1 MPDDPRDYKATT
13 RLPVTAFP
21 MRANLAQ
28 REPEQLQRWEQ
39 EALYERLLAANAKR
53 PPFVFHDGPPYAN
66 GHLHEGHFL
75 NRVLKDI
82 VVKASLM
89 GGRFTDYIPGWDCH
103 GLPIELAVEREM
115 GKELSARGTKLR
127 EMEKLAIRRACRA
140 HAEKFI
146 DIQREEMKRLG
157 ILARWEAPYSTMAF
171 SYEAQ
176 TVRELARVVRAGAV
190 YRGKKPVFWCWNDRT
205 ALAEAEIEYQDDP
218 GPSVYVGFEAD
229 ASTADRLAQLIPALA
244 APESRPARFA
254 IWTTT
259 PWTLPANLAIAANPS
274 LVYLAYELPSKLGGV
289 PTFVARDLLFS
300 FLAEVAPDEIAEGR
314 REVAGATFDA
324 AMLRH
329 PERILGYA
337 DGSDLEGLAY
347 RHPFLDRVSHLVL
360 GDHVTLEAGTG
371 LVHTAPGH
379 GQEDY
384 EVGLKYKL
392 DILVPVDDGGVL
404 TAAAGPF
411 AGQFIEKANPQI
423 EALLNEKGALLN
435 PPGQKVT
442 HSYPHC
448 WRCKKPVIV
457 RATDQWFISMERT
470 KLRERALAETDQIK
484 WIPDWGRDRIRGML
498 ESRPDWCISR
508 QRAWGVPIP
517 ALRCEGCSQWKL
529 DPVVLD
535 HLADIFEREGS
546 DAWFEHPV
554 EQLIPAGYACGHC
567 GGKSFTRE
575 QDVLDVW
582 FDSGVSQAAVA
593 KKRLSWPVDLVLEG
607 SDQHRGWFQASL
619 LCALAA
625 GEEQSPFRACLTHG
639 FVVDGQGKK
648 LSKSAGNA
656 VDPQKLIRQYGAEI
670 VRLWAGSEN
679 YRDDIRLSDE
689 ILQRLT
695 DAYRKLRNTLRFAL
709 GVLDDFEPQRD
720 ALLPGQLAPLDRY
733 LRSRAHRFLK
743 RVREAYAAYDF
754 HVVSRAAVDLVS
766 VELSALH
773 FDVSKDRLYCAAPD
787 GRDRRSAQTA
797 IHEVAD
803 LLCRTLAPI
812 LSFTTEEAYGFLPGH
827 QASVFLAGM
836 PAVDERAIDPV
847 LEEAFERL
855 LQIREDVQAR
865 LELLRRDK
873 VIGSSQEAR
882 VEIWGTPPGT
892 ETGGNLIDLGEL
904 CIVSEVDFMA
914 GSPPAEAGVGERS
927 GLAMRVS
934 TARGTRCDRCWNYRP
949 SGDQRN
955 GGFVCD
961 RCVAVL
967 KELEKAEPG
976 SKETHAP

>member
-1 MPDDPRDYKATT
+1 MSDDPRDYKASM
-13 RLPVTAFP
+13 RLPTTAFP
-21 MRANLAQ
+21 MKANLAQ
-28 REPEQLQRWEQ
+28 REPDQLRRWNEDNLYEQL
-39 EALYERLLAANAKR
+39 LARAHGA
-53 PPFVFHDGPPYAN
+53 PFVFHDGPPYAN

-89 GGRFTDYIPGWDCH
+89 NGHRTDYIPGWDCH
-103 GLPIELAVEREM
+103 GLPIELAVERELAKESGREL
-115 GKELSARGTKLR
+115 GKEQGARGSKLR
-127 EMEKLAIRRACRA
+127 ELDKLTIRRACRA

-157 ILARWEAPYSTMAF
+157 ILARWEAPYSTMDF
-171 SYEAQ
+171 GYEAQ
-176 TVRELARVVRAGAV
+176 TVRELARVARTGAV

-205 ALAEAEIEYQDDP
+205 ALAEAEIEYQDDS

-229 ASTADRLAQLIPALA
+229 ASTAEALA
-244 APESRPARFA
+244 KAMPILAGRPARYA

-259 PWTLPANLAIAANPS
+259 PWTLPANLAIAVNPG
-274 LVYLAYELPSKLGGV
+274 LVYLAYDLKGIA
-289 PTFVARDLLFS
+289 TIVARDLLFA
-300 FLAEVAPDEIAEGR
+300 FLAEVAPEELEEGQR
-314 REVAGATFDA
+314 KVAGETFNA

-347 RHPFLDRVSHLVL
+347 RHPFLDRVSKVIL

-379 GQEDY
+379 GQDDY
-384 EVGLKYKL
+384 EVGLKYGL
-392 DILVPVDDGGVL
+392 DILVPVDAAGIF
-404 TAAAGPF
+404 TAEAGPF
-411 AGQFIEKANPQI
+411 AGQFFEKANPQI
-423 EALLNEKGALLN
+423 EALLSEKGALLN
-435 PPGQKVT
+435 PPGQKIT

-457 RATDQWFISMERT
+457 RATDQWFISMET
-470 KLRERALAETDQIK
+470 THLRERALAQTDHVK
-484 WIPDWGRDRIRGML
+484 WIPEWGRDRIRGML

-517 ALRCEGCSQWKL
+517 AVYCDGCGQWKL
-529 DPVVLD
+529 DPAVLD
-535 HLADIFEREGS
+535 HVADIFEREGS
-546 DAWFEHPV
+546 DAWFEHLP
-554 EQLIPAGYACGHC
+554 EKLLPPGYACDHC
-567 GGKSFTRE
+567 GGKTFRLE

-648 LSKSAGNA
+648 LSKSAGNSL
-656 VDPQKLIRQYGAEI
+656 DPQKMLRQYGAEI

-709 GVLDDFEPQRD
+709 GVLEDFDPKRD
-720 ALLPGQLAPLDRY
+720 ALLTGQLAPLDRY
-733 LRSRAHRFLK
+733 LRSRAHQFLK
-743 RVREAYAAYDF
+743 KVREAYAAYDF
-754 HVVSRAAVDLVS
+754 HVVARAAVDLVS
-766 VELSALH
+766 VELSALY
-773 FDVSKDRLYCAAPD
+773 FDVSKDRLYCGAPD

-797 IHEVAD
+797 IYELAD
-803 LLCRTLAPI
+803 LLCRSLAPI
-812 LSFTTEEAYGFLPGH
+812 LSFTAEEAYGFLPGH
-827 QASVFLAGM
+827 QLSVFLAGM

-847 LEEAFERL
+847 LEEAFARM
-855 LQIREDVQAR
+855 LQVREDVQAQ

-873 VIGSSQEAR
+873 AIGSSQEAR
-882 VEIWGTPPGT
+882 VEIWDAQAGVM
-892 ETGGNLIDLGEL
+892 DLGEL
-904 CIVSEVDFMA
+904 FIVSEVDFMA
-914 GSPPAEAGVGERS
+914 GDAPADAVVGERS
-927 GLAMRVS
+927 GLKLRVA
-934 TARGTRCDRCWNYRP
+934 TARGRRCDRCWNYRP
-949 SGDQRN
+949 AGEDRS

-967 KELEKAEPG
+967 KEFVPPAAG
-976 SKETHAP
+976 STETPHAP